1 MAKNEIRLSAEDFD
15 GDKIPEV
22 VVEFYKG
29 KKMLYAAFVSDP
41 NKDGKF
47 DKVSGN
53 VNVDNKEGH
62 QKRDD
67 NLLIALARTFMK
79 IKF

>member
-29 KKMLYAAFVSDP
+29 KKNAVCR
-41 NKDGKF
+41 
-47 DKVSGN
+47 VC
-53 VNVDNKEGH
+53 
-62 QKRDD
+62 Q
-67 NLLIALARTFMK
+67 
-79 IKF
+79 